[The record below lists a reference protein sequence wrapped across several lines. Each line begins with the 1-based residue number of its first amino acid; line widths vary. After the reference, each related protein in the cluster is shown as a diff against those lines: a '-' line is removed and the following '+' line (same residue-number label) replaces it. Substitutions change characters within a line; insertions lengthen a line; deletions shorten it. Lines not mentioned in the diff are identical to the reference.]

1 MKKFKNN
8 EKKTYFQ
15 NKLKKYGNDI
25 KKTWRILKNI
35 TDKSKIQ
42 KDYFFNRL
50 IIKEFEVTDIKI
62 IAEKVFVDDE
72 QTLATKNLNAKAIL
86 PDTFLSLT
94 QL

>member
-1 MKKFKNN
+1 MKKRLTFKTNW
-8 EKKTYFQ
+8 
-15 NKLKKYGNDI
+15 KKYGNDI
-25 KKTWRILKNI
+25 KKTCRILKNI